1 MLETVET
8 AASLP
13 ADWDDACGDHYFL
26 KRSFLQLMEA
36 AYPSGQRYFA
46 FRDAGGRL
54 DSLMQTYRHPGF
66 NVAMFT
72 PVPLRLPATMVY
84 APLSIARPSLL
95 LGAATRPEVERA
107 LHAIPGLK
115 VILNLPPGTELK
127 DFARGPTLPQIVLRN
142 RWTSFERYLGAMR
155 SNHRRR
161 ALVALRKASALEV
174 RLLEDNAQFDARA
187 YALYEQVFRRSRT
200 KIEKLPIAFF
210 QANISRILVAAAG
223 GEPVGFIQMIE
234 NGRELVF
241 AFVGLDYRHNRTY
254 DTYFFLLLKMVEY
267 AITHR
272 FERVDLGQTAED
284 AKLRLGGERRPLL
297 AMLGHSN
304 PVMNWCTVK
313 LSPLLSYR
321 VPRTRFHVF
330 KEDVTPQ

>member
-1 MLETVET
+1 MLEILET
-8 AASLP
+8 ASSLP

-46 FRDAGGRL
+46 FRDAAGRL
-54 DSLMQTYRHPGF
+54 DSVMQTYRHPGF
-66 NVAMFT
+66 NIAMFT
-72 PVPLRLPATMVY
+72 PVPVRLPVTMVY

-95 LGAATRPEVERA
+95 LGATTRPEVERA
-107 LHAIPGLK
+107 LHAIPGFK
-115 VILNLPPGTELK
+115 VILNLPPGTRLK
-127 DFARGPTLPQIVLRN
+127 DFASGLTFPQIVLRN
-142 RWTSFERYLGAMR
+142 RWASFDQYLGAMR

-161 ALVALRKASALEV
+161 ALTALRKASGLEV
-174 RLLEDNAQFDARA
+174 RLLEDNAQFDAQA
-187 YALYEQVFRRSRT
+187 YALYEQVFGRSRT

-210 QANISRILVAAAG
+210 QANLSRILVAAAG

-241 AFVGLDYRHNRTY
+241 AFVGLDYRHNRSY
-254 DTYFFLLLKMVEY
+254 DTYHFMLLKMVEY
-267 AITHR
+267 AITHG

-284 AKLRLGGERRPLL
+284 TKLRLGGERRPLL
-297 AMLGHSN
+297 AMIGHSN
-304 PVMNWCTVK
+304 PVMNWFTAK

-321 VPRTRFHVF
+321 IPRTQFHVF
-330 KEDVTPQ
+330 KEVATR